1 MTTSFFFLLS
11 SPSPSRKI
19 QNSPTNES
27 PHEKGMLLISP
38 LYQTGERKERKKRR
52 ENSKYENE
60 RRFLVL
66 CGNWDPFFGR
76 YGVTNHG
83 NPFSSLP
90 FLLFLIAA
98 CDEFIISGFFLL
110 VPHLGW
116 LVAGPCQ
123 VWDSP
128 IMPFKKTALLEMST
142 IRQKLLKLWT
152 FCRWIPHRNQV
163 ASQVNEWA
171 SSSSSSPFSSSSPP
185 TYSGV
190 NYDDWARKEKRKR
203 KENRRWSV
211 CRTRR
216 VGGRSPGVA

>member
-76 YGVTNHG
+76 YGATNHG

-90 FLLFLIAA
+90 SLPNCRVRWIHYQR
-98 CDEFIISGFFLL
+98 FFLL
-110 VPHLGW
+110 LPHLGG

-128 IMPFKKTALLEMST
+128 IMPFKKTAPWNVHYET
-142 IRQKLLKLWT
+142 KI
-152 FCRWIPHRNQV
+152 
-163 ASQVNEWA
+163 A
-171 SSSSSSPFSSSSPP
+171 
-185 TYSGV
+185 
-190 NYDDWARKEKRKR
+190 
-203 KENRRWSV
+203 
-211 CRTRR
+211 
-216 VGGRSPGVA
+216 